1 MNTSSPKNPIV
12 LVHGLWDTDAIFQQ
26 LRPYLVQRGWQV
38 HSLDLIPS
46 DGSAPL
52 EVLAQQLAEFIDRT
66 FLPQQS
72 IDLLGFSMGG
82 IISRYYVQRLN
93 GLARVRR
100 LITIASPHR
109 GTIVAYLSNKPG
121 AKQMRPFSK
130 FLTSLN
136 NDVDQLR
143 SLQVTSTWTPFD
155 TMIVP
160 GWSSVIPNAVT
171 PWIPVLWHKWMIRDR
186 RSFQLVIRALEQ
198 PLEINA
204 GHEFLPMVSIQSP

>member
-1 MNTSSPKNPIV
+1 MNNSSPKNPIV
-12 LVHGLWDTDAIFQQ
+12 LVHGLWDTDAIFEQ
-26 LRPYLVQRGWQV
+26 LRPYLEQRGWQV
-38 HSLDLIPS
+38 YSLDLIPS

-52 EVLAQQLAEFIDRT
+52 EVLAQQLAEFINRT

-93 GLARVRR
+93 GLARVQR

-121 AKQMRPFSK
+121 AKQMRPFSQ
-130 FLTSLN
+130 FLTRLN
-136 NDVDQLR
+136 NDVAQLR
-143 SLQVTSTWTPFD
+143 SLQFTSTWTPFD
-155 TMIVP
+155 AMIVP
-160 GWSSVIPNAVT
+160 GWSSVVPNAVT

-186 RSFQLVIRALEQ
+186 RSFELVIQALEK
-198 PLEINA
+198 PVEIA
-204 GHEFLPMVSIQSP
+204 ACRV